1 MTQEE
6 IKTIQDELDKLF
18 VALQKIDAPMTENN
32 VVIMNAC
39 LGSVKF
45 IFNLVKEAEEKGGSA
60 DGDAD
65 AK

>member
-1 MTQEE
+1 MTPEE

-45 IFNLVKEAEEKGGSA
+45 IFNLVKEAEEKGGLA
-60 DGDAD
+60 DGNAD

>member
-1 MTQEE
+1 MTPEE

-18 VALQKIDAPMTENN
+18 VTLQKIDAPMTENN